1 MERAS
6 AKELFILGRVSI
18 RPTYGHEIMRTLRES
33 RADLWVEL
41 SEKHVYY
48 ILRKFDRD
56 GLVTAVE
63 TRAGNLPAR
72 KVYTITD
79 AGRVVLAGMMSADS
93 LIDAIP
99 YSEFD
104 VLLGMLAYTDLLDD
118 QAKNDVLTRRR
129 AVLQAKLDG
138 LAAATGTPADAETG
152 GFPALMLARV
162 TGSVSAELEWLDV
175 IAAEVDRAGWASLK
189 PAFPHS
195 AHTRP
200 AL

>member
-6 AKELFILGRVSI
+6 AKELFILGRVSL

-48 ILRKFDRD
+48 ILRKLDRD

-79 AGRVVLAGMMSADS
+79 AGRVVLVGMMSADS

-104 VLLGMLAYTDLLDD
+104 VLLGMLAYTNLLDD
-118 QAKNDVLTRRR
+118 RAKNDVLTRRR

-138 LAAATGTPADAETG
+138 LAAANGTPADAETG

-195 AHTRP
+195 VHTRP
-200 AL
+200 TL

>member
-48 ILRKFDRD
+48 ILRKLDRE
-56 GLVTAVE
+56 GLVTASE
-63 TRAGNLPAR
+63 TRTGNLPAR
-72 KVYTITD
+72 KVYAITD
-79 AGRVVLAGMMSADS
+79 AGRDALAGMMGADS
-93 LIDAIP
+93 LIGAVP

-118 QAKNDVLTRRR
+118 RAKDDVLARRR
-129 AVLQAKLDG
+129 AVLEAKLDG
-138 LAAATGTPADAETG
+138 LVAATSAPAGAETG
-152 GFPALMLARV
+152 GFPTLMLARV
-162 TGSVSAELEWLDV
+162 TANVSAELDWLAS
-175 IAAEVDRAGWASLK
+175 IAAEVERSGWSSLK
-189 PAFPHS
+189 PAFAHS
-195 AHTRP
+195 ADAGPT
-200 AL
+200 L

>member
-6 AKELFILGRVSI
+6 AKALFILGRISL

-48 ILRKFDRD
+48 ILRKLDRE
-56 GLVTAVE
+56 GLVTASE
-63 TRAGNLPAR
+63 TRTGNLPAR

-79 AGRVVLAGMMSADS
+79 AGRDALAGMMGADS
-93 LIDAIP
+93 LIGAVP

-118 QAKNDVLTRRR
+118 RAKDDVLARRR
-129 AVLQAKLDG
+129 AVLQAKLHDLG
-138 LAAATGTPADAETG
+138 APAGAETG
-152 GFPALMLARV
+152 GFPTLMLARV
-162 TGSVSAELEWLDV
+162 TGNVSAELDWLAS
-175 IAAEVDRAGWASLK
+175 IAAEVERSGWSSLK
-189 PAFPHS
+189 PAF
-195 AHTRP
+195 AHPAGARP
-200 AL
+200 TS